1 MDMHPFPLT
10 IIRSRRRTIGL
21 HIGSDA
27 QLTVRAPMRA
37 SQRSIDRIL
46 AQKHAWILAAQ
57 DKMRRRLSEAPLPIP
72 ARFLKDY
79 KRQAQQILSSRV
91 QHYATQMQL
100 KPSAIKVN
108 SARRR
113 WGSCSRRGNLNFSY
127 RLIFAPLPVIDYV
140 VVHELTHMH
149 HLNHSR
155 AFWDAVAEVLP
166 DFRKH
171 HRWLKEHGH
180 RL

>member
-1 MDMHPFPLT
+1 MSDDLPEGT
-10 IIRSRRRTIGL
+10 IIRSHRRTIGL
-21 HIGSDA
+21 HVGSDA

-37 SQRSIDRIL
+37 SQRAIEKIL
-46 AQKHAWILAAQ
+46 AQKRAWILAAQ
-57 DKMRRRLSEAPLPIP
+57 DRMRRRLSEAPPPIP

-79 KRQAQQILSSRV
+79 KRQALQILSSRV
-91 QHYATQMQL
+91 RHYAARMRL
-100 KPSAIKVN
+100 EPSAIKVN

-127 RLIFAPLPVIDYV
+127 RLVFAPLPVIDYV
-140 VVHELTHMH
+140 VVHELAHLR

-155 AFWDAVAEVLP
+155 AFWDAVAAVLP
-166 DFRKH
+166 EFRTQ

>member
-1 MDMHPFPLT
+1 MSNDIPEST

-21 HIGSDA
+21 HVGFDA
-27 QLTVRAPMRA
+27 QLTVRAPIRA
-37 SQRSIDRIL
+37 SQRAIETFL
-46 AQKHAWILAAQ
+46 AQKRDWILAAQ
-57 DKMRRRLSEAPLPIP
+57 EKMRRHKIETPPPIP
-72 ARFLKDY
+72 TKFLKDY
-79 KRQAQQILSSRV
+79 KRQALQIIASRV
-91 QHYATQMQL
+91 RHYATPL
-100 KPSAIKVN
+100 LLAPAAIKVN

-127 RLIFAPLPVIDYV
+127 RLLFAPLPVIDYV
-140 VVHELTHMH
+140 VVHELMHMR

-155 AFWDAVAEVLP
+155 AFWNSVAEVLP

>member
-1 MDMHPFPLT
+1 MTPLL
-10 IIRSRRRTIGL
+10 IRSRRRTIGL

-37 SQRSIDRIL
+37 SMRAIEKIL
-46 AQKHAWILAAQ
+46 AQKHEWILAAQ
-57 DKMRRRLSEAPLPIP
+57 KKMRRRQAEAPKPIP
-72 ARFLKDY
+72 AKFLKDY
-79 KRQAQQILSSRV
+79 KRQALQIISSRV
-91 QHYATQMQL
+91 RHYAKPL
-100 KPSAIKVN
+100 LLAPSAIKVN

-113 WGSCSRRGNLNFSY
+113 WGSCSRRGSLNFSY
-127 RLIFAPLPVIDYV
+127 RLLFAPLPVIDYV
-140 VVHELTHMH
+140 VVHELVHMR

-155 AFWDAVAEVLP
+155 AFWNGVAEVLP

-171 HRWLKEHGH
+171 NRWLKEHGH